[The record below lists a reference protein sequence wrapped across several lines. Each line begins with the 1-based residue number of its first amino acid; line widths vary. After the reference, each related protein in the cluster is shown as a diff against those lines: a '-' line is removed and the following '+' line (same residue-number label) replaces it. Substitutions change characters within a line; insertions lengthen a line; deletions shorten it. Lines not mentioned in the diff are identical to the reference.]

1 MKIWY
6 VVGVQFNIYRYYVY
20 VYIIFKI
27 CRCFDFC
34 LLVFVQIIV
43 IKLFICIMYCF
54 IIRFVGFVFGEDY
67 VIFIEREEY
76 EWSFIIYFVWIE
88 EDQEDFM

>member
-1 MKIWY
+1 
-6 VVGVQFNIYRYYVY
+6 
-20 VYIIFKI
+20 
-27 CRCFDFC
+27 
-34 LLVFVQIIV
+34 
-43 IKLFICIMYCF
+43 MYCF

-88 EDQEDFM
+88 ED